1 MVEQKRDIANKPEVV
16 KGLPDGITQEMVN
29 EAKAKYGEKKIALGT
44 LPMDDEGE
52 NFLHVLLKV
61 PDRNT
66 LSEFEKWSEK
76 NPKKSKEILVNSC
89 LLSHKDEVKA
99 DDELFLTCVNA
110 IADLIPV
117 RKAIV
122 KKL

>member
-1 MVEQKRDIANKPEVV
+1 MVEQKKDIANKPEAID
-16 KGLPDGITQEMVN
+16 LPDGITQEMVD
-29 EAKAKYGEKKIALGT
+29 EAKKKHGSKKVAIGY

-52 NFLHVLLKV
+52 NTLAVLLKV
-61 PDRNT
+61 PDRDA
-66 LSEFEKWSEK
+66 LSEFEKWSDR
-76 NPKKSKEILVNSC
+76 NPKKSKEILVNAC
-89 LLSHKDEVKA
+89 LLSHKDQVKA